1 MNSSCPELLKQSA
14 ICHVHTAKVVLV
26 SICEWQRL
34 ITEADHSLGVLPQ
47 QTE

>member
-14 ICHVHTAKVVLV
+14 ICHVHAAKVALV
-26 SICEWQRL
+26 SICECQRL
-34 ITEADHSLGVLPQ
+34 ITEADHSLGVLLE